1 MKVEFIK
8 VTRIDGKV
16 LYYTNVDGRIVDG
29 SLELEEQKAYDKF
42 NLIKQTGG
50 KELIEV
56 IETYETKW
64 AEKN

>member
-64 AEKN
+64 EEKN